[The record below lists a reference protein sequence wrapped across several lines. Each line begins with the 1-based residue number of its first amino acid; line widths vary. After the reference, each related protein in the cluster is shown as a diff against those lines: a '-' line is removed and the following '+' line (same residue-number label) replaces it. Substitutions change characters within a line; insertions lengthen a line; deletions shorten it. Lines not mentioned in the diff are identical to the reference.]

1 MSHLL
6 HIDSSIQGDRSVS
19 RRLTARAADRWR
31 AAHPDGTVAYRDLGS
46 DPVPHLDAASGLAP
60 MVPPQDHTPA
70 QASMY
75 ARSAALIDEIKQ
87 ADTVLLGVPLYNFGP
102 PSAIKAWVDHL
113 IVPGLS
119 FDPATHTGLLGGT
132 EFIVLASRG
141 GGYGAGTPREGWDH
155 SETWLPHGLM
165 LTGLEPRII
174 TAELTMAD
182 GNPAMAELRPLAA
195 QSLADAEA
203 AIDELWAAARVI
215 A

>member
-1 MSHLL
+1 LQQLVQRRVLVIVECAQHLALDVEKYFLDIGEPLRSHGGQ
-6 HIDSSIQGDRSVS
+6 DDGV
-19 RRLTARAADRWR
+19 TA
-31 AAHPDGTVAYRDLGS
+31 T
-46 DPVPHLDAASGLAP
+46 VPHLDAASGLAP

-75 ARSAALIDEIKQ
+75 ARSVTLIDEIKQ

-119 FDPATHTGLLGGT
+119 FDPATHTGMLDGT

-174 TAELTMAD
+174 TAELTMAE

-203 AIDELWAAARVI
+203 AIDELWAAARVV